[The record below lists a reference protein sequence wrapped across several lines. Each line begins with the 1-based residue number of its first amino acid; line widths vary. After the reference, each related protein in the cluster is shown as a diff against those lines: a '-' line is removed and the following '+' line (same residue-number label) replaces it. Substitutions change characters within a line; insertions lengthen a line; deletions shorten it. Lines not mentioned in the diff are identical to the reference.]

1 VPEWALSGFVR
12 KYEFDLLLGIIRGI
26 DQFQMSDLHQ
36 AGAAV
41 GVAFDSSADFNP
53 VVEPLGRDLV
63 DDLGSVDAAQ
73 VGDDAIFDPADF
85 KAILVQGDR

>member
-1 VPEWALSGFVR
+1 MPEWASSGFVR

-53 VVEPLGRDLV
+53 VADRVRPPHTLLHSLISWHSLRLWFSGVTQD
-63 DDLGSVDAAQ
+63 DAA
-73 VGDDAIFDPADF
+73 
-85 KAILVQGDR
+85 